1 VLVWGGSRPAR
12 HRDWCEAAE
21 NGFRLDL
28 VTLFVCVV
36 FMSVRYQ
43 RVRVRRDTYHC
54 M

>member
-1 VLVWGGSRPAR
+1 MLVGGVSGPAR

-36 FMSVRYQ
+36 FMCV
-43 RVRVRRDTYHC
+43 
-54 M
+54 